1 MVEIQSV
8 AVFSCEKGE
17 NIDNPSPDSV
27 GVLDSDDFD
36 TDGGREV
43 ERICTAMVGEA
54 LGRNYNS
61 SETKNARTHEFTDRA
76 TEVSAPVDGVDMS
89 IREVLDAIRNETDVE
104 ENARVLSQLYLD
116 EIQSRA
122 DLLITVHYEKYE
134 EDFVAVLKTPYLE
147 GAHEIDLSDSETTE
161 VFIENER
168 VIQEET
174 DKSVLYPQ
182 YDVYEEEMDTG
193 RAQLFQANGASH
205 YSSYWYGFLQLA
217 EKKHPD
223 ELVERGLKDQARES
237 ETGAAFGSY
246 REFIENGSIDTES
259 DSMSSVENGEVTI
272 RIAGRS
278 LRVSLEELRDSRNVQ
293 IARDGDQFYLV
304 LSDIEPEVTVG
315 SGQGRKSV
323 FGTLDGV
330 PNVEDIF

>member
-1 MVEIQSV
+1 MVDIQSV

-17 NIDNPSPDSV
+17 EIDDPSPVSV
-27 GVLDSDDFD
+27 GVLDSDDLD
-36 TDGGREV
+36 TEGGREV

-54 LGRNYNS
+54 LGRNYDS
-61 SETKNARTHEFTDRA
+61 SETKNARTHEFTDNA
-76 TEVSAPVDGVDMS
+76 TEVPAPIEGVERS
-89 IREVLDAIRNETDVE
+89 IREVLDGVKNEEDLE

-122 DLLITVHYEKYE
+122 DLLITVHYEQYD
-134 EDFVAVLKTPYLE
+134 EDFVAILKTPYLE
-147 GAHEIDLSDSETTE
+147 GAHEIDLSESDTTE

-182 YDVYEEEMDTG
+182 YDAYEEETDTS
-193 RAQLFQANGASH
+193 RAQLFQASGASH
-205 YSSYWYGFLQLA
+205 YSSYWYGFLELA

-223 ELVERGLKDQARES
+223 ELVERGLKEQARES

-246 REFIENGSIDTES
+246 REFIEDETIETDADSTSSI
-259 DSMSSVENGEVTI
+259 ENGDVTV

-278 LRVSLEELRDSRNVQ
+278 LRVSLEELRESHNVQ
-293 IARDGDQFYLV
+293 LARDGDQFYLI
-304 LSDIEPEVTVG
+304 LSDIEPEITVG

-323 FGTLDGV
+323 FADLDGV
-330 PNVEDIF
+330 PEIDEIF